1 MNAGPNSAFSQ
12 THSVSGV
19 LELARCGWY
28 NDVTLLCRSGHVQA
42 NSFFLASVFPAI
54 KGIFNRTLA
63 NLDEPLAISLPDL
76 DKTDLEM
83 FLFSVF
89 ERRSTLEVCQSMS
102 YLLSESSNKNIKE
115 EVINEQV
122 ESNDENDFNFEP
134 LGWMGMMDWDNEV
147 KQLQNNTVKCKEEM
161 ESKDVKFMNSL
172 TPAVELKTKTPKVEN
187 GEKRKKRQYI
197 KKKPK
202 VTLVQSGP
210 FMGVDKT
217 NLRCS
222 YCDHVAARYDALHH
236 HINVKH
242 LNIKESFSCETCGNV
257 FTSRAAVVLH
267 KRTIHEGLKFYCD
280 VEGCDYIASSKAR
293 VNLHKQREHEG
304 IRYLCEKCCKTF
316 TNKLTLKKHNDT
328 IHSDIVLHCDKC
340 DFKTNSKMRLR
351 KHTQGE
357 HEGKKLCCD
366 KCDFRTTWRANL
378 KSHIQSKHPT
388 EIFQCDQCSF
398 TTTHPRKFNAH
409 RKEHGE

>member
-76 DKTDLEM
+76 DKTDLEI

-147 KQLQNNTVKCKEEM
+147 KQLQNNPVKCKEEM
-161 ESKDVKFMNSL
+161 DSKDVKFMNSL

-222 YCDHVAARYDALHH
+222 YCDHVAARYD
-236 HINVKH
+236 
-242 LNIKESFSCETCGNV
+242 
-257 FTSRAAVVLH
+257 
-267 KRTIHEGLKFYCD
+267 
-280 VEGCDYIASSKAR
+280 
-293 VNLHKQREHEG
+293 
-304 IRYLCEKCCKTF
+304 
-316 TNKLTLKKHNDT
+316 
-328 IHSDIVLHCDKC
+328 
-340 DFKTNSKMRLR
+340 
-351 KHTQGE
+351 
-357 HEGKKLCCD
+357 
-366 KCDFRTTWRANL
+366 
-378 KSHIQSKHPT
+378 
-388 EIFQCDQCSF
+388 
-398 TTTHPRKFNAH
+398 
-409 RKEHGE
+409 